1 MSSIQAIHGQ
11 LNNIKHVVIC
21 VDVVDLDNIWLCLWA
36 LVRAPNAHIH
46 IVLAPRVLDLRVPTF
61 AEIFEE
67 LAKKVGLH
75 YMLDVLDKNPDE
87 IYHRLGDKDLQ
98 AYFARDTTFQSDP
111 HTKTHITLYTALS
124 ALRFAM
130 KFSSKGHAS
139 SRYTF
144 YRDPHSMET
153 IIPGIRHPTHVNDYL
168 YACSDEDRRESNN
181 YLHLRGKER
190 EEKMVAIMRRTAD
203 SLAGQLGYQNPDDIL
218 HPMEDLIELFKG
230 PAAETQILVLGGGP
244 FTEMVRLLA
253 ETELVPLAIV
263 AMARTWYADVNVFA
277 NNYNDLM
284 DLDAA
289 MEIENLVK
297 TRAIPTWFF
306 PTECAKAKVK
316 GGKVVRACPWDFTV
330 AELIEIFKT
339 AGDMESF
346 EQAAAFTRETMT
358 LAKMYMFDV
367 LTVVPLALPLSL
379 PYRRAVSY
387 WDHVNGQRALRIK
400 EAADGPVNIF
410 YPDEHIMEELKGMAM
425 EEIAHVL
432 SPINKD

>member
-1 MSSIQAIHGQ
+1 MSSIQAIHNQ
-11 LNNIKHVVIC
+11 LNNMEHVVVC
-21 VDVVDLDNIWLCLWA
+21 VDPVDLDNIWLCLWA
-36 LVRAPNAHIH
+36 LVRAPNAYIH

-61 AEIFEE
+61 AELFEE
-67 LAKKVGLH
+67 LMKKVGPH

-87 IYHRLGDKDLQ
+87 IYDRLGDEDLR
-98 AYFARDTTFQSDP
+98 AYFARDTTFQTDP
-111 HTKTHITLYTALS
+111 HTRTHIELYTALS
-124 ALRFAM
+124 ALRFAT

-144 YRDPHSMET
+144 YRDPRSMET
-153 IIPGIRHPTHVNDYL
+153 IVPGIRHPTHVNDYL
-168 YACSDEDRRESNN
+168 YACSDEDRLESTN
-181 YLHLRGKER
+181 YLHLQGQER
-190 EEKMVAIMRRTAD
+190 EKKMVAIMKRTANR
-203 SLAGQLGYQNPDDIL
+203 LAGQLGYQDPTNIL
-218 HPMEDLIELFKG
+218 YPMEDLIELFKG
-230 PAAETQILVLGGGP
+230 PAVETQTLVLGGGP

-253 ETELVPLAIV
+253 ETKLAPLAIV

-289 MEIENLVK
+289 MEIEELVK

-316 GGKVVRACPWDFTV
+316 GDEVLRACPWDFTTE
-330 AELIEIFKT
+330 ELIQIFET
-339 AGDMESF
+339 AGDMESY

-358 LAKMYMFDV
+358 LAKMHMFDV

-379 PYRRAVSY
+379 PSRRAVSY
-387 WDHVNGQRALRIK
+387 WDQVDGQRALRIK

-410 YPDEHIMEELKGMAM
+410 YPDENTMEKFKGMAM

-432 SPINKD
+432 SSIN